1 MLNGESYK
9 SQVFYKYRIIFLHAI
24 DVNGNTYLHLAA
36 DGNHSEVCDLLLKYD
51 TEIST
56 LLNKKDE
63 TARDIANKKDCQ
75 NVLNVLKTQYDREG
89 MFFIFLVI
97 LIKLYYLMNC
107 FVFTFLNIEL
117 SYQISVQTFM
127 KYN

>member
-1 MLNGESYK
+1 MCE
-9 SQVFYKYRIIFLHAI
+9 
-24 DVNGNTYLHLAA
+24 
-36 DGNHSEVCDLLLKYD
+36 LLLKYD